1 MSIELFSAICGLIQS
16 ILVMFKRKENWVFY
30 LLNIVTLTIF
40 SFQAK
45 LYGDVVENSI
55 YMLFGLLGLVTWYSV
70 NVTEKLFGK
79 QINIS
84 YCTKKERI
92 VYSVM
97 FIVISAGMIVWL
109 TKTDDP
115 SPILDAITT
124 GMGFTATLMMATK
137 KVESWIVWLVDDIL
151 MAYIYFTLP
160 DRGFWLMLLNI
171 VWVALAIGSW
181 YTWDKESK
189 KEKKINE

>member
-16 ILVMFKRKENWVFY
+16 ILVMFKRKENWLFY

-55 YMLFGLLGLVTWYSV
+55 YMFFGLLGLVTWYSV

-84 YCTKKERI
+84 YCNKKERF
-92 VYSVM
+92 VYSAM

-189 KEKKINE
+189 KENKINE